1 MERPRAIIFD
11 FDGTLVDSYP
21 ATAASVNHVRAL
33 RGLTPLSESEVR
45 KHVGRGPAYLLEHT
59 VPGTEVEVDLASYRA
74 HHPSVLRS
82 GTRLLPGVEPT
93 LRRLHDSGLKLA
105 VCSNKPQRFT
115 LELVE
120 FLRLA
125 PLLQA
130 VVGAEDGRRLKP
142 APDMLLEALRQT
154 QVPPSEAL
162 YVGDMV
168 VDIQTGRAAG
178 VRVWVI
184 PTGSDDRA
192 TLVTGRPD
200 RVMDRFGELLT
211 LLQT

>member
-120 FLRLA
+120 
-125 PLLQA
+125 
-130 VVGAEDGRRLKP
+130 
-142 APDMLLEALRQT
+142 
-154 QVPPSEAL
+154 
-162 YVGDMV
+162 
-168 VDIQTGRAAG
+168 
-178 VRVWVI
+178 
-184 PTGSDDRA
+184 
-192 TLVTGRPD
+192 
-200 RVMDRFGELLT
+200 
-211 LLQT
+211 